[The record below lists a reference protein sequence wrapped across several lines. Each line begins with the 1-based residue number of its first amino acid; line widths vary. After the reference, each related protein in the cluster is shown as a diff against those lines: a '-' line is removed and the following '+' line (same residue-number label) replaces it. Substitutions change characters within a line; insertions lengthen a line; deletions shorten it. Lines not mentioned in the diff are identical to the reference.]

1 MKRAFI
7 AFMLAMLLIAD
18 MSGCAKKVN
27 MKPQTA
33 EEWRTYIRYCRD
45 GVLHDLYKVEPQAKQ
60 EIAHAKGYAVFSNL
74 NVNVFLASFTGG
86 RGVVHENGI
95 FGRET
100 FMCMGQGGIGLGLGV
115 KDFRAVFI
123 FDDRKVLDGFL
134 KNGWQFGAEADA
146 AAKGGAVGA
155 AASGA
160 VAVVPGLRM
169 YQLTES
175 GLALQ
180 ATVHGTK
187 FWRDAFVNGDKK

>member
-1 MKRAFI
+1 MKRI
-7 AFMLAMLLIAD
+7 LVVLMLSMVLAAD

-27 MKPQTA
+27 MKPETPG
-33 EEWRTYIRYCRD
+33 EWRAYIRYCRD
-45 GVLHDLYKVEPQAKQ
+45 EVLRDLYKVQPKAKW
-60 EIAHAKGYAVFSNL
+60 EIARAKGYAVFTNL

-86 RGVVHENGI
+86 RGLVHENNI
-95 FGRET
+95 FGKET
-100 FMCMGQGGIGLGLGV
+100 FMCMGQGGVGLGLGV
-115 KDFRAVFI
+115 KDFRTVFI

-160 VAVVPGLRM
+160 VAVAPGLRM
-169 YQLTES
+169 YQLTEN